1 MGRDR
6 ERWEGIGRE
15 GLDREWWGGT
25 GGGREEQR
33 AVGRDSERWEG

>member
-1 MGRDR
+1 VGRDR

-25 GGGREEQR
+25 GGGREEQGGVWKNR
-33 AVGRDSERWEG
+33 ES